1 MIEKFNPS
9 LLYDRVFEIIILG
22 IKILIFIREK
32 IMSNFRRIKIF
43 SKLTLIITAVLFI
56 ALSSCRNG
64 EQASSDGWKYVG
76 DVGDKKGGYVSVY
89 IDLND
94 MQIEGNIRKFWI
106 RYYAKKS
113 GGEKEERYIR
123 QIGYWEVDCQDRTLY
138 RLGEEYYGSNSQ
150 LLGRTE
156 ERIKE
161 NYKEESLGDKLA
173 YAACRYA
180 GRN

>member
-1 MIEKFNPS
+1 
-9 LLYDRVFEIIILG
+9 
-22 IKILIFIREK
+22 
-32 IMSNFRRIKIF
+32 MSNFRRIKIF

-56 ALSSCRNG
+56 GLFSCRNG
-64 EQASSDGWKYVG
+64 ERTSSDGWKFVG
-76 DVGDKKGGYVSVY
+76 DVSDKKGGYVSVY

>member
-1 MIEKFNPS
+1 MS
-9 LLYDRVFEIIILG
+9 GRVFEIIILG
-22 IKILIFIREK
+22 IKILIFVQRK

-56 ALSSCRNG
+56 ALFSCGNG
-64 EQASSDGWKYVG
+64 ERTSSDGWKYVG

-161 NYKEESLGDKLA
+161 NYKGESLGDKLA

>member
-1 MIEKFNPS
+1 
-9 LLYDRVFEIIILG
+9 
-22 IKILIFIREK
+22 
-32 IMSNFRRIKIF
+32 MSNFRRIKIF

-56 ALSSCRNG
+56 ALFSCGNEEELTSSY
-64 EQASSDGWKYVG
+64 SISPPPSPSDGWKYVG